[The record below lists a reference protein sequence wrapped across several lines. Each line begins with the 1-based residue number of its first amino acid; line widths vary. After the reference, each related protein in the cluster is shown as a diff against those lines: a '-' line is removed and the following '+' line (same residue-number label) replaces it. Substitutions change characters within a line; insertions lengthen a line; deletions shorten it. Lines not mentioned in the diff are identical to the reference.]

1 MKHYFVKYTRNFGN
15 TYALRWAD
23 KAADIATLTAE
34 GFERITRADA
44 LRLAR
49 DEAIRRRD
57 DPAFAYYADDHV
69 YPVRECN
76 PADLAPVGKSRVLE
90 YRPRKARQ
98 YAEFYDLVPRPR
110 RQAQGVGA

>member
-1 MKHYFVKYTRNFGN
+1 MKQYFIKYTRNFGN

-23 KAADIATLTAE
+23 NAADVATLTAE
-34 GFERITRADA
+34 GYERITRADA

-57 DPAFAYYADDHV
+57 DPAFAYYADDHI
-69 YPVRECN
+69 YPVRDCY
-76 PADLAPVGKSRVLE
+76 PADLAPVGNSRVLE
-90 YRPRKARQ
+90 YRPRR
-98 YAEFYDLVPRPR
+98 RH